1 MVKGVIAFQTEQ
13 RLLEKWGLGGSAITA
28 VKETVAESVK
38 LGLKR
43 AEIGTSSSSLGS
55 VRSGKRIWWK
65 EGTSEESW
73 VEARM
78 RRAHWARRR
87 VR

>member
-1 MVKGVIAFQTEQ
+1 MVKSVIAFQTEQ
-13 RLLEKWGLGGSAITA
+13 RLLEKWGLGGGAITA
-28 VKETVAESVK
+28 VKETIAESVK
-38 LGLKR
+38 LGLTR

-55 VRSGKRIWWK
+55 VRSGKRNWWK
-65 EGTSEESW
+65 EGTSEESC

>member
-13 RLLEKWGLGGSAITA
+13 RLLEKWGLGGGAITA
-28 VKETVAESVK
+28 VKETIAESVK
-38 LGLKR
+38 LGLTR

-55 VRSGKRIWWK
+55 VRSGKRNRWK